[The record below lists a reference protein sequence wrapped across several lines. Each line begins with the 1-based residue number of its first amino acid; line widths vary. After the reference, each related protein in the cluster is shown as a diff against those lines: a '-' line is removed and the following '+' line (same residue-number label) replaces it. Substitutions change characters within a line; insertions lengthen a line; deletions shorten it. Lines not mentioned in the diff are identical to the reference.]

1 MSRVLVVQGPTG
13 IGQPLEMVLA
23 EGAHQVQT
31 ATDVYEALAAM
42 EATDPE
48 IVLLNI
54 AAPALDGPEI
64 VRHILDLA
72 PDVQVIVAVEVTGL
86 AQAVQALTL
95 GASDFL
101 LLPVTAPALRV
112 ALSRAEDK
120 IRMRTRLRQAVAEI
134 RQRHE
139 FERKLIMTSMD
150 GIIANDPE
158 GQIIIF
164 NDGAARIYG
173 YAPDEA
179 LGKLHV
185 TQLYPEGEAR
195 RVKKAIFGPEYGG
208 RGRLINYP
216 TLALT
221 KSKQLTPIVLS
232 ATLIV
237 EKGAEVATVGYFKD
251 LSEILRQLSPDRFP
265 AGPGLV
271 ALVHELLAALKDLQ
285 TAARDFEHSRA
296 GGDSEQL
303 HQHCREVRERLEH
316 LAGLLETAGRPRTD
330 QPPEPA
336 EKTPSA

>member
-1 MSRVLVVQGPTG
+1 MSRVLLVQSPLG
-13 IGQPLEMVLA
+13 IWQPVAMVLA
-23 EGAHQVQT
+23 EGAHQVQA
-31 ATDVYEALAAM
+31 ATDVYQALAAM
-42 EATDPE
+42 ESTDPE
-48 IVLLNI
+48 IVLLDI
-54 AAPALDGPEI
+54 SAPTLDGPEI

-72 PDVQVIVAVEVTGL
+72 PDVQVIVAVELTGL
-86 AQAVQALTL
+86 AHAVQALAM
-95 GASDFL
+95 GAADFL
-101 LLPVTAPALRV
+101 LLPVTAPAVRV

-158 GQIIIF
+158 GRIIIF

-173 YAPDEA
+173 YTPEQAM
-179 LGKLHV
+179 GQLHV

-195 RVKKAIFGPEYGG
+195 RVKKAIYGPDYGG

-221 KSKQLTPIVLS
+221 KSKQLAPIVLS
-232 ATLIV
+232 ATLII
-237 EKGAEVATVGYFKD
+237 ERGAEVATVGYFKD

-265 AGPGLV
+265 VGPGLT
-271 ALVHELLAALKDLQ
+271 ALLDELLAAVTDLQ

-296 GGDSEQL
+296 GDDSEQL
-303 HQHCREVRERLEH
+303 HEHCRDVRGRLEH
-316 LAGLLETAGRPRTD
+316 LAEVLETAGRSEHD
-330 QPPEPA
+330 QPPQPP
-336 EKTPSA
+336 EKTPAG